1 MPPAA
6 RAAAA
11 RFGRAALS
19 SSRSVAEKQRRAIL
33 DASGDLGAALGV
45 GGFGRELE
53 AVMRRVLTSRL
64 VSRETRELL
73 LSVLMHDPFLRPSAA
88 EIKRKA
94 CFAIVDF
101 PALLRGELPPP
112 RVPTV
117 RGPLDVSNFDDYEM
131 DDKYL
136 KGGPYRGSPTDWDY
150 SF

>member
-1 MPPAA
+1 MMPPAA

-64 VSRETRELL
+64 VSRETRERCGLRHARGLL
-73 LSVLMHDPFLRPSAA
+73 LRVAGRKTDFTALSSPSRELR
-88 EIKRKA
+88 
-94 CFAIVDF
+94 
-101 PALLRGELPPP
+101 LRAGTA
-112 RVPTV
+112 R
-117 RGPLDVSNFDDYEM
+117 RG
-131 DDKYL
+131 
-136 KGGPYRGSPTDWDY
+136 RARR
-150 SF
+150 

>member
-1 MPPAA
+1 MFRQRRTANIDDASLVHPRVPNLAHGMMPPAA

-64 VSRETRELL
+64 VSRETRERCGLRHARGLL
-73 LSVLMHDPFLRPSAA
+73 LRVAGRKTDFTARLSSSSENLR
-88 EIKRKA
+88 
-94 CFAIVDF
+94 
-101 PALLRGELPPP
+101 LRAGTA
-112 RVPTV
+112 R
-117 RGPLDVSNFDDYEM
+117 RG
-131 DDKYL
+131 
-136 KGGPYRGSPTDWDY
+136 RARR
-150 SF
+150 

>member
-1 MPPAA
+1 MPPA

-64 VSRETRELL
+64 VASVAGCATR
-73 LSVLMHDPFLRPSAA
+73 AA
-88 EIKRKA
+88 CSCA
-94 CFAIVDF
+94 
-101 PALLRGELPPP
+101 LRGAKQIYGAFVVEQRIFRL
-112 RVPTV
+112 RAGTAR
-117 RGPLDVSNFDDYEM
+117 RG
-131 DDKYL
+131 
-136 KGGPYRGSPTDWDY
+136 RARR
-150 SF
+150 

>member
-1 MPPAA
+1 MMPPAA

-64 VSRETRELL
+64 VSRETRERCGLRHARGLL
-73 LSVLMHDPFLRPSAA
+73 LRVAGRKTDLRRVSS
-88 EIKRKA
+88 EN
-94 CFAIVDF
+94 
-101 PALLRGELPPP
+101 LRLRAGTA
-112 RVPTV
+112 R
-117 RGPLDVSNFDDYEM
+117 RG
-131 DDKYL
+131 
-136 KGGPYRGSPTDWDY
+136 RARR
-150 SF
+150 